1 MKRNLFK
8 YIRLYILSIIFFTPS
23 FAWSSD
29 LNEIAIQES
38 MKVLD
43 SFMST
48 FNSRDMKTWSKT
60 LNYPHV
66 RLAGGKVTVWSTQEE
81 YAAEDIFERLAST
94 GWNYSAWL
102 SREVILVSEDKVH
115 ISTVFQ
121 RYDKDNKPM
130 KKYQSLYIVTR
141 QNGEWGVQARSS
153 LAP

>member
-8 YIRLYILSIIFFTPS
+8 YIRLYIFSIIFFTPS
-23 FAWSSD
+23 FTWSSD

-121 RYDKDNKPM
+121 RYDKDHNPM
-130 KKYQSLYIVTR
+130 KKYQSLYIVTK
-141 QNGEWGVQARSS
+141 QNGGWGVQARSS

>member
-8 YIRLYILSIIFFTPS
+8 YIRLYIFSIIFFTPS
-23 FAWSSD
+23 FSWSSD

-66 RLAGGKVTVWSTQEE
+66 RLAGGKVTVWSTEEE

-121 RYDKDNKPM
+121 RYDKDHNPM
-130 KKYQSLYIVTR
+130 KKYQSLYIVTK

>member
-23 FAWSSD
+23 FTWSSD

-81 YAAEDIFERLAST
+81 YAAEDIFERLTST
-94 GWNYSAWL
+94 GWNYSGWL

-121 RYDKDNKPM
+121 RYDKDHNPM
-130 KKYQSLYIVTR
+130 KKYQSLYIVTK

>member
-23 FAWSSD
+23 FTWSSD

-94 GWNYSAWL
+94 GWNYSEWL

-121 RYDKDNKPM
+121 RYDKDHNPM
-130 KKYQSLYIVTR
+130 KKYQSLYIVTK

>member
-48 FNSRDMKTWSKT
+48 FNNRDMKTWSKT

-81 YAAEDIFERLAST
+81 YAAEDIFERLAPT

-121 RYDKDNKPM
+121 RYDKDHNPM
-130 KKYQSLYIVTR
+130 KKYQSLYIVTK
-141 QNGEWGVQARSS
+141 QNGVWGVQARSS

>member
-8 YIRLYILSIIFFTPS
+8 YIRLYIFSIIFFTPS

-121 RYDKDNKPM
+121 RYDKDHNPM
-130 KKYQSLYIVTR
+130 KKYQSLYIVTK
-141 QNGEWGVQARSS
+141 QNGGWGVQARSS

>member
-23 FAWSSD
+23 FTWSSD

-38 MKVLD
+38 IKVLD

-121 RYDKDNKPM
+121 RYDKDHNPM
-130 KKYQSLYIVTR
+130 KKYQSLYIVTK

>member
-1 MKRNLFK
+1 MKKNLFK

-121 RYDKDNKPM
+121 RYDKDHNPM
-130 KKYQSLYIVTR
+130 KKYQSLYIVTK

>member
-1 MKRNLFK
+1 MKRNLLK

-23 FAWSSD
+23 FTWSSD

-94 GWNYSAWL
+94 GWNYSEWL

-121 RYDKDNKPM
+121 RYDKDHNPM
-130 KKYQSLYIVTR
+130 KKYQSLYIVTK

>member
-8 YIRLYILSIIFFTPS
+8 YIRLYIFSIIFFTPS
-23 FAWSSD
+23 FSWSSD

-94 GWNYSAWL
+94 GWNYSEWL

-121 RYDKDNKPM
+121 RYDKDHNPM
-130 KKYQSLYIVTR
+130 KKYQSLYIVTK

>member
-1 MKRNLFK
+1 MKSNLLK

-23 FAWSSD
+23 FTWSSD

-121 RYDKDNKPM
+121 RYDKDHNPM
-130 KKYQSLYIVTR
+130 KKYQSLYIVTK

>member
-1 MKRNLFK
+1 MIKMRSKLF
-8 YIRLYILSIIFFTPS
+8 RLYCFLLLLV
-23 FAWSSD
+23 SSSNIASVD
-29 LNEIAIQES
+29 VKEIAVNES
-38 MKVLD
+38 MNVLN
-43 SFMST
+43 SFMDT
-48 FNSRDMKTWSKT
+48 FNSRDMQSWSQT

-66 RLAGGKVTVWSTQEE
+66 RIAGGKVTVWNTQEE

-94 GWNYSAWL
+94 GWHRSEWL

-130 KKYQSLYIVTR
+130 KKYQSLYIVTK

>member
-94 GWNYSAWL
+94 GWNYSEWL

-121 RYDKDNKPM
+121 RYDIDHNPM
-130 KKYQSLYIVTR
+130 KKYQSLYIVTK

>member
-23 FAWSSD
+23 FTWSSD

-43 SFMST
+43 SFMTT

-121 RYDKDNKPM
+121 RYDKDHNPM
-130 KKYQSLYIVTR
+130 KKYQSLYIVTK

>member
-1 MKRNLFK
+1 
-8 YIRLYILSIIFFTPS
+8 
-23 FAWSSD
+23 
-29 LNEIAIQES
+29 

-121 RYDKDNKPM
+121 RYDKDHNPM
-130 KKYQSLYIVTR
+130 KKYQSLYIVTK

>member
-8 YIRLYILSIIFFTPS
+8 YIRLYIFSIIFFTPS
-23 FAWSSD
+23 FTWSSD

-121 RYDKDNKPM
+121 RYDKDHNPM
-130 KKYQSLYIVTR
+130 KKYQSLYIVTK

>member
-1 MKRNLFK
+1 MKKNLFK

-23 FAWSSD
+23 FTWSSD

-121 RYDKDNKPM
+121 RYDKDHNPM
-130 KKYQSLYIVTR
+130 KKYQSLYIVTK

>member
-8 YIRLYILSIIFFTPS
+8 YIRLYIFSIIFFTPS
-23 FAWSSD
+23 FSWSSD

-121 RYDKDNKPM
+121 RYDKDHNPM
-130 KKYQSLYIVTR
+130 KKYQSLYIVTK

>member
-121 RYDKDNKPM
+121 RYDKDHNPM
-130 KKYQSLYIVTR
+130 KKYQSLYIVTK

>member
-23 FAWSSD
+23 FTWSSD

-43 SFMST
+43 SFMTT

-94 GWNYSAWL
+94 GWNYSGWL

-121 RYDKDNKPM
+121 RYDKDHNPM
-130 KKYQSLYIVTR
+130 KKYQSLYIVTK
-141 QNGEWGVQARSS
+141 QNGRWGVQARSS

>member
-1 MKRNLFK
+1 MKKNLFK

-23 FAWSSD
+23 FTWSSD

-121 RYDKDNKPM
+121 RYDKDHNPM

>member
-23 FAWSSD
+23 FTWSSD

-102 SREVILVSEDKVH
+102 SREVIWCQK
-115 ISTVFQ
+115 IKFIF
-121 RYDKDNKPM
+121 P
-130 KKYQSLYIVTR
+130 LYFNVTIKIIIR
-141 QNGEWGVQARSS
+141 
-153 LAP
+153 

>member
-8 YIRLYILSIIFFTPS
+8 YIRLYIFSIIFFTPS
-23 FAWSSD
+23 FTWSSD

-43 SFMST
+43 SFMTT

-121 RYDKDNKPM
+121 RYDKDHNPM
-130 KKYQSLYIVTR
+130 KKYQSLYIVTK

>member
-94 GWNYSAWL
+94 GWNYSEWL

-121 RYDKDNKPM
+121 RYDKDHNPM
-130 KKYQSLYIVTR
+130 KKYQSLYIVTK